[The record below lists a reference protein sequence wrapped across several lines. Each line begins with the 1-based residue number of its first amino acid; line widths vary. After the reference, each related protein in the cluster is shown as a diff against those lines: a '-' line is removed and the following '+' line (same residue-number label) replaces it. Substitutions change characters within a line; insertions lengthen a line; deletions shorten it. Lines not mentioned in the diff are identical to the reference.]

1 MPHAMTEDGVRLY
14 YEEAGSGKPLIF
26 VHEFAGDHRSWELQ
40 MRHFGQRY
48 RCIAFNARGY
58 PPSDVPENQA
68 SYSQS
73 RAADDIGSLL
83 DHLSIDR
90 AHLVGLSMGGFA
102 TLHFGFRHATRA
114 LSLCVG
120 GCGYGAE
127 PEQKERFRDEAAA
140 IAQLITLAG
149 MPAFADTYAYG
160 PTRVQ
165 FENKDPRGFKEFKTM
180 LAEHSALG
188 SANTQL
194 GVQRERPSLYDLV
207 DDMKRLRVPTLILTG
222 DEDWP
227 CLVPGILL
235 KRNIPAAALAVM
247 PNCGHAINLEAP
259 DAFNRIVGDF
269 LALVDSGRWP
279 MRDPR
284 AASASIT
291 GMKS

>member
-1 MPHAMTEDGVRLY
+1 MVPNLNRESA
-14 YEEAGSGKPLIF
+14 
-26 VHEFAGDHRSWELQ
+26 FA
-40 MRHFGQRY
+40 
-48 RCIAFNARGY
+48 A
-58 PPSDVPENQA
+58 
-68 SYSQS
+68 
-73 RAADDIGSLL
+73 
-83 DHLSIDR
+83 
-90 AHLVGLSMGGFA
+90 
-102 TLHFGFRHATRA
+102 
-114 LSLCVG
+114 
-120 GCGYGAE
+120 
-127 PEQKERFRDEAAA
+127 EAAT
-140 IAQLITLAG
+140 IADFITSAG
-149 MPAFADTYAYG
+149 MKAFADKYAYG

-165 FENKDPRGFKEFKTM
+165 FENKDPRGFAEFKRL

-207 DDMKRLRVPTLILTG
+207 EDMKRLTVPTLILTG

-227 CLVPGILL
+227 CLLPGVLL

-259 DAFNRIVGDF
+259 DEFNRIVGDF